1 VSFRFPQLEPAWG
14 ALDDTERRI
23 VAATL
28 ELAIQGGYDA
38 VRQRDV
44 AARAGVALATVYS
57 RFRSKDLMLAV
68 AIEVDSR
75 SWMEALLADSLR
87 GRTPQARATK
97 LFERMTEL
105 QMRRPQLLRAA
116 MRTAASG
123 DREAMLRQMVGH
135 QRLLGIIADAL
146 RGPKSAPALESEPAQ
161 RVAAVL
167 VMVWFAHM
175 TNWSAGVG
183 EPSAAVDAVG
193 ETADMLL
200 KGVLPRLA
208 P

>member
-1 VSFRFPQLEPAWG
+1 VSEPLQESGPSWPE
-14 ALDDTERRI
+14 LDDTERRI
-23 VAATL
+23 VEATL
-28 ELAIQGGYDA
+28 ELAVQGGYDA

-68 AIEVDSR
+68 AIEVDGR
-75 SWMEALLADSLR
+75 AWMEELRDSL
-87 GRTPQARATK
+87 GGPTPQARVTK
-97 LFERMTEL
+97 VFQRMTEHL
-105 QMRRPQLLRAA
+105 MRRPQLLRAS

-135 QRLLGIIADAL
+135 QRLLGVIADAL
-146 RGPKSAPALESEPAQ
+146 RGPKSAPALELQAAQ

-183 EPSAAVDAVG
+183 EPSAGVDAIG

-200 KGVLPRLA
+200 QGVLPRST